1 MDAELQALEE
11 KIRQLAQLCQRL
23 RAENIQLRQDLAVA
37 SNDNKHLTEKIGMAT
52 TRLENLMT
60 HIPGGDE

>member
-23 RAENIQLRQDLAVA
+23 RTENIQLRQDLAVA
-37 SNDNKHLTEKIGMAT
+37 ANDNKHLTEKIDMAR

-60 HIPGGDE
+60 HIPGGEE